1 MNLYVPFPFPLINNG
16 QPITKE
22 RCSLFYANY
31 RLFCQSCKKFLLLI
45 NSKTFLEIIKAIAR
59 HFLNKFYKSTQ
70 LVFYLIPIYHL
81 N

>member
-1 MNLYVPFPFPLINNG
+1 M
-16 QPITKE
+16 
-22 RCSLFYANY
+22 
-31 RLFCQSCKKFLLLI
+31 LI

-59 HFLNKFYKSTQ
+59 HFLNKFYKLTQ